1 MPDDSLL
8 VYIGGDLVGRI
19 TRRGPML
26 RLAYNDDYA
35 RRPSA
40 SPLSLSLPLAEG
52 EIEDRRMEGWLSG
65 LLPGNPDVRE
75 RWAAKY
81 QAMSPSPY
89 ELLSTRIGLDCPGAV
104 QFCLPENVDALEGQG
119 GDVEWLG
126 HSSLEDLV
134 LGMVRE
140 SAQWVRPTGHSAF
153 SLGGAQAKTALHRQG
168 ERWGEAAGSVPTTHI
183 LKPSMRDLEDQ
194 SVNEHLCLT
203 AARYCGLPA
212 VRTEVEVI
220 AGHPVLVVRRFDRLD
235 AEGSIRRIHQEDL
248 HQACGEPDVPLYQ
261 NDRGEGHS
269 LRRLAR
275 LIADHSADRDADLRT
290 FFDAQV
296 FNWVLCNTDG
306 HSKNFSLLLAGGRVR
321 LAPLYDIWSMMPYDP
336 YHYRSYSLAMS
347 ALPDRRI
354 LAAENKQAW
363 EATAKAIGLP
373 ESEGVNR
380 AAAIA
385 EAAPA
390 AIQKAVDD
398 LSPELRALPVV
409 QSLQTMTTL
418 RRDQCLTGLAAS

>member
-1 MPDDSLL
+1 MTDDSLL
-8 VYIGGDLVGRI
+8 VYIGGDFVGRI
-19 TRRGPML
+19 TRRGSML
-26 RLAYNDDYA
+26 RLSYNDEYA
-35 RRPSA
+35 RRPDA
-40 SPLSLSLPLAEG
+40 SPLSLSLPLAAG
-52 EIEDRRMEGWLSG
+52 EIEDRRVEGWLSG
-65 LLPGNPDVRE
+65 LLPGNPDVRD

-89 ELLSTRIGLDCPGAV
+89 DLLSTRIGLDCPGAV
-104 QFCLPENVDALEGQG
+104 QFCVPENANVLEGQG
-119 GDVEWLG
+119 GDVEWLDR
-126 HSSLEDLV
+126 SSLEELV

-168 ERWGEAAGSVPTTHI
+168 GRWGEAVGKVATTHI

-203 AARYCGLPA
+203 AARDCGLPA

-220 AGHPVLVVRRFDRLD
+220 AGHPVLVVRRFDRLQV
-235 AEGSIRRIHQEDL
+235 EGGIRRVHQEDL

-261 NDRGEGHS
+261 SDRGEGHS

-275 LIADHSADRDADLRT
+275 LIADHSADRDADLRA

-306 HSKNFSLLLAGGRVR
+306 HSKNFSLLLAGGSVR

-336 YHYRSYSLAMS
+336 HHYRSYSLAMS

-354 LAAENKQAW
+354 FTAENKQAW

-373 ESEGVNR
+373 DSEGVSR

-390 AIQKAVDD
+390 AMQRAADD

-409 QSLQTMTTL
+409 QSLLTMTTL
-418 RRDQCLTGLAAS
+418 RREQCLTGLAAS